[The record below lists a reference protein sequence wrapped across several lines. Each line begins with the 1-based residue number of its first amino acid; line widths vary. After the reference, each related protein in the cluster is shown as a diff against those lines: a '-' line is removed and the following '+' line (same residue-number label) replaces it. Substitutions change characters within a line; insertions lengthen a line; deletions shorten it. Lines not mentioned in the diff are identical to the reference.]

1 MLLEKLHML
10 KFLKDRLTAKSV
22 NLILP
27 EGIFDFILFVNVRKG
42 TYVREYGK
50 QNLPYAI
57 PEEGVYDNF
66 LRGLCERLCSGEE
79 EFHENMKLIR
89 VLGALTVQEKYTV
102 ICSLKI
108 ANGLYHKKIT
118 FIRNTFLK
126 SPVNRKKIS
135 LFSVRILPKFFPIG
149 KSGEKTTEADPV
161 SRRKMQKFCRNGSY
175 ILSTKSEHLLPASM
189 VV

>member
-57 PEEGVYDNF
+57 PEEGVYDDF
-66 LRGLCERLCSGEE
+66 LRGLCEKLCGSEE
-79 EFHENMKLIR
+79 EFHENMK
-89 VLGALTVQEKYTV
+89 
-102 ICSLKI
+102 
-108 ANGLYHKKIT
+108 
-118 FIRNTFLK
+118 
-126 SPVNRKKIS
+126 
-135 LFSVRILPKFFPIG
+135 
-149 KSGEKTTEADPV
+149 
-161 SRRKMQKFCRNGSY
+161 
-175 ILSTKSEHLLPASM
+175 
-189 VV
+189 